1 MVKNRYMARGVS
13 KYDIADFIRELKIP
27 YVNRK
32 FDTQGLSEYIE
43 NSDIFHLWDVVIATG
58 ESDVPFK
65 GKQAATRSFHV
76 SDNETFIRI
85 GAGNNRV
92 LDPGILDSGLTD
104 SEKEEIIARKAAVP
118 GKKNP
123 SLTAIDYLKVREYPI
138 LVIYPLDL
146 ITGEDDTKIAIKGN
160 YGDKPLLAFAVAFP
174 EKESSVKF
182 KYRINKVKMDELNR
196 GMEVD
201 VDEEDDDDN
210 D

>member
-104 SEKEEIIARKAAVP
+104 SEKDKFTCKKELYNYFLEDNLEYLNKEDYFEMGTLCCKNVKKLGIATTITMDIKNLNSSIIV
-118 GKKNP
+118 GLGCF
-123 SLTAIDYLKVREYPI
+123 SLNL
-138 LVIYPLDL
+138 
-146 ITGEDDTKIAIKGN
+146 
-160 YGDKPLLAFAVAFP
+160 
-174 EKESSVKF
+174 
-182 KYRINKVKMDELNR
+182 
-196 GMEVD
+196 
-201 VDEEDDDDN
+201 
-210 D
+210 